1 MRALMRGSRRNTDA
15 TDVMS
20 LKAGALP
27 AGTLTLTATAG
38 AAAPRAPPQADNNSA
53 ALAAVQARFASRL
66 TLSAPPRPDA
76 AAFARRLR
84 EAGDDRAGLAD
95 LLGAA
100 GRGLAAELEVEDFL
114 RARGCGSGVPAAA
127 KAIACSRLGDPSFW
141 AGRYAL
147 FVQWSPDASHPWDG
161 APGADEPAAT
171 LELAVLDSGGV
182 AAFLDGAA
190 VDFVFDGGVLRTTS
204 PLPCAAPDGSSTWVR
219 LALSFT
225 TAPEAGA
232 DEGAFLGPQCH
243 GVMWADS
250 GVDASGNPAP
260 PPPADWPVAP
270 PRVAGKAN
278 TGARPVAA
286 CPPAAPHLA
295 SFEGEYETLL
305 LPPGDAS
312 GARGDGPAR
321 SGPPLLVDADGRVFV
336 AGVEARGAGLSPAGI
351 LTWPSTSSIGGGWMH
366 CGHHAAGPLLLGCF
380 GVPGGPIPAGRPFD
394 VLAERTGAPSVY
406 LSADAVDT
414 SAATLEAAG
423 LAAAATARLG
433 TALAAA
439 AKAWAA
445 ALGGDDELAR
455 GWATDAADA
464 AAGAAACDASRAELE
479 AAFGPAGLGLVVAPE
494 ESVGAARAQEA
505 AAEHAKAA
513 RQAADAADTAAA
525 GAASAA
531 AAGAPAPAAAKAA
544 AAAYNAARAAAA
556 AAAAEESAAW
566 AAAHGRATRM
576 RGSLYQ
582 AAVAAAAYNDARDG
596 ARAASAAAA
605 AGGAAALAAA
615 QRLLAQLAVTA
626 DYGSVKDVAD
636 ACAAGSASAAA
647 TREAL
652 DCWDAGTAAA
662 RARCAACTT
671 EAADHAAQMARC
683 LRASAP
689 GDGGAGGALEGGPG
703 PHSPAPNGP
712 LALAGGRGGAS
723 RSPSPAPRG
732 SPLRGSPLR

>member
-1 MRALMRGSRRNTDA
+1 MRALRRGSRRNTDA
-15 TDVMS
+15 TDAAMS
-20 LKAGALP
+20 LKAGAIP
-27 AGTLTLTATAG
+27 AGTLTLTAAAGG
-38 AAAPRAPPQADNNSA
+38 AAAPRAPPAPSADGV
-53 ALAAVQARFASRL
+53 ALAAVQARFASHL

-127 KAIACSRLGDPSFW
+127 KAIAASRLSDPSFW

-147 FVQWSPDASHPWDG
+147 FVQWSPDGAHPWDA

-190 VDFVFDGGVLRTTS
+190 VDFQFDGGVLRTTS

-225 TAPEAGA
+225 TSPEAGA
-232 DEGAFLGPQCH
+232 EEGAFLGPQCH

-250 GVDASGNPAP
+250 GLDAP
-260 PPPADWPVAP
+260 PPPSDWPVAP

-278 TGARPVAA
+278 TGSRPVAA
-286 CPPAAPHLA
+286 CPPAAPHLS

-312 GARGDGPAR
+312 GARTDGPAR
-321 SGPPLLVDADGRVFV
+321 PGPPLRIDADGRVWV
-336 AGVEARGAGLSPAGI
+336 AGVEARGAALSPAGI
-351 LTWPSTSSIGGGWMH
+351 LTWPSTSAIGGGWMH

-394 VLAERTGAPSVY
+394 VLAERSGAPSVY

-423 LAAAATARLG
+423 LAAASTARLG
-433 TALAAA
+433 TALSAA

-445 ALGGDDELAR
+445 ALAGDDELAR
-455 GWATDAADA
+455 GWATDAADS
-464 AAGAAACDASRAELE
+464 AAGAAAADAARAELE

-513 RQAADAADTAAA
+513 RQAADAADAAAA

-605 AGGAAALAAA
+605 AGGSAALAAA

-636 ACAAGSASAAA
+636 ACAAGQAAAAA
-647 TREAL
+647 TADAL
-652 DCWDAGTAAA
+652 ECWDAGTAAA

-671 EAADHAAQMARC
+671 EAADHAAAMARC

-689 GDGGAGGALEGGPG
+689 GDGGAAALEEGGAHAA
-703 PHSPAPNGP
+703 HSPAPNGP
-712 LALAGGRGGAS
+712 LALAGGRGGGVGS
-723 RSPSPAPRG
+723 RSPSPGPRG